1 MIFKCKMCGGTMD
14 FQTGSEVVECDYC
27 GTTQTIPKLQ
37 DEKRSSLYDRA
48 NHFRRNNEFD
58 RAIPIYEQLLAE
70 NPDDAEA
77 YWSLALCQYG
87 IEYVE
92 DPVSHKRVPT
102 VNRTRHTSIYDD
114 INYKSAIRHASLRQ
128 KVIYE
133 KEAGEIDKIQKQILS
148 ISQTE
153 DPYDV
158 FICYKETD
166 EDGRRTQDSVL
177 ATDLYHQLVQE
188 GFKVFFS
195 RISLED
201 KLGQKYEP
209 YIFAAL
215 NSAPVMVVIGTKP
228 EYFNAAWV
236 RNEWSRYLALIKNG
250 EKKTIIPAY
259 RNMDPYDLPSEFA
272 YLQAQDMSKLGFSQ
286 DLIRGIKKLLNKETP
301 LQTQYHER
309 VIVKEDNSESY
320 DKPLKRG
327 NIALGDKEW
336 DKATSFFE
344 QVLNINPECA
354 EAYMGLFLAGHHIG
368 DLGNLKYWFRNT
380 YASDQL
386 TEHTVPV
393 REQYINDICERLEVP
408 VLLPQSA
415 VRKCFAEQVVY
426 YTGTES
432 AEQALNSLEKIWAT
446 DRKLVRAQEF
456 ASGIFKQ
463 QIEDIR
469 QEITAEFKERIAK
482 AQQLDSDAYNAAVKE
497 YDNILRQGESK
508 AQQLHDS
515 AQQKYNEVHHYKEVV
530 GTKANAT
537 VKFVKKFGIPLAI
550 CGVVIIAACLYFS
563 GKSKD
568 EPQEASTVIDVTG
581 ASTNTAPSVDPQ
593 IWKSGYSALLG
604 AQPEEAYDYN
614 YYHIY
619 DIDGNGVPELLIKE
633 GTCEADYMFAAYT
646 YDAESDEI
654 IKLGEL
660 PGGHAVLAGLYGQ
673 NGVLICTGH
682 MGYEYIDKYTLH
694 EKTIADEHLYE
705 GSLDENGNSDYI
717 GVSTL
722 SHYSLSD
729 LSGLEWAGNPADNN
743 AEILEAYINLSNDPD
758 AYYTAQLNELL
769 QRRAQDEEHV
779 ALFTEWLSV
788 RYPERSNGFNMITA
802 DDRNHLL
809 TLNEVLG
816 SRVFFNPKYISD
828 EDLFGIAYVFYNH
841 FSYPVNFEPVGF
853 DESDGYPYAAYVAH
867 ETVQRLLDN
876 MLGVQLKEY
885 YTPWLYDDG
894 IYRIE
899 YGDPWDYLEQY
910 ISGCEFLGN
919 DTFHITFS
927 GTDETGQLIENCDE
941 MVVKRRS
948 DSGYGFNVI
957 AKRKTNYGLSDY
969 DYYNAGNTAE
979 TSVGGYILPY
989 ADSYYYTYN
998 EILSLIQ
1005 PLCNNGYS
1013 VADALRL
1020 ARNECYARHGRVF
1033 KDEKLN
1039 DYFYNQHYSLYTPNA
1054 YLTSDMVAA
1063 MFNQYEQANID
1074 LIQDMEKLYK

>member
-1 MIFKCKMCGGTMD
+1 MIFKCKMCGGTIE
-14 FQTGSEVVECDYC
+14 FQSGSEIVECDYC

-92 DPVSHKRVPT
+92 DPISHKRIPT

-114 INYKSAIRHASLRQ
+114 INYKAAMSHASLRQ

-133 KEAGEIDKIQKQILS
+133 KEAAEIDKIQKQILS

-215 NSAPVMVVIGTKP
+215 NSAPVMIVIGTKP
-228 EYFNAAWV
+228 EHFNAAWV

-250 EKKTIIPAY
+250 EKKTLIPAY

-286 DLIRGIKKLLNKETP
+286 DLIRGIKKLLNKEAP
-301 LQTQYHER
+301 PQIQYQEYQVR
-309 VIVKEDNSESY
+309 NTVKEDNSQSY

-336 DKATSFFE
+336 DKASSFFE

-354 EAYMGLFLAGHHIG
+354 EAYMGLFLADHRIN
-368 DLGNLKYWFRNT
+368 DLNNLKNWFKLS
-380 YASDQL
+380 YANDQL
-386 TEHTVPV
+386 TENTLPM
-393 REQYINDICERLEVP
+393 REQYINDICKRLEVP
-408 VLLPQSA
+408 TLLPQSTI
-415 VRKCFAEQVVY
+415 RKCFAEQVIY
-426 YTGTES
+426 HTSTECAQQTLES
-432 AEQALNSLEKIWAT
+432 VEKIWIT
-446 DRKLVRAQEF
+446 DRRLFRAQEF
-456 ASGIFKQ
+456 AHGRFKQ
-463 QIEDIR
+463 ELEDIR
-469 QEITAEFKERIAK
+469 QEVISEFKER
-482 AQQLDSDAYNAAVKE
+482 V
-497 YDNILRQGESK
+497 SK
-508 AQQLHDS
+508 AQTLDSEAYNTAVKRYDDILRWGENEAQRLHDN
-515 AQQKYNEVHHYKEVV
+515 AQRKYNEVHHYKEVV
-530 GTKANAT
+530 GTKANAA
-537 VKFVKKFGIPLAI
+537 VKFIKKFGIPLAI
-550 CGVVIIAACLYFS
+550 CGVIVIAAILYFS
-563 GKSKD
+563 GKHD
-568 EPQEASTVIDVTG
+568 NEPQEASINI
-581 ASTNTAPSVDPQ
+581 ASSVDPQ
-593 IWKSGYSALLG
+593 IWQSGYSALLET
-604 AQPEEAYDYN
+604 QPAEAYDYN

-619 DIDGNGVPELLIKE
+619 DIDENGVPELLIRE
-633 GTCEADYMFAAYT
+633 GTCEADYMFAVHT
-646 YDAESDEI
+646 YDAESDAI

-660 PGGHAVLAGLYGQ
+660 PGGHAVLAGLSGQ
-673 NGVLICTGH
+673 NGVLVCTGH

-694 EKTIADEHLYE
+694 ERAFKDEHLYE
-705 GSLDENGNSDYI
+705 GQLDDNGNSDYI
-717 GVSTL
+717 AVSTL
-722 SHYSLSD
+722 AHYSLSD
-729 LSGLEWAGNPADNN
+729 LSGLEWDGNPPNNN

-769 QRRAQDEEHV
+769 QHRATDEEHV

-788 RYPERSNGFNMITA
+788 RYPERSNGINMLTA
-802 DDRNHLL
+802 ADQKNLL
-809 TLNEVLG
+809 TLNELLG
-816 SRVFFNPKYISD
+816 GNVFFNPKYISD
-828 EDLFGIAYVFYNH
+828 EELFTVPYLYYNH
-841 FSYPVNFEPVGF
+841 YPYPSDFEPVGF
-853 DESDGYPYAAYVAH
+853 EASNGYPYAAFVAH
-867 ETVQRLLDN
+867 DTVQKLLDN

-885 YTPWLYDDG
+885 YTPWLYDDE

-910 ISGCEFLGN
+910 ISGCEFLGD

-927 GTDETGQLIENCDE
+927 GIDEFETGQLIENCDE
-941 MVVKRRS
+941 MVVKRSS
-948 DSGYGFNVI
+948 DSSYGFKVI
-957 AKRKTNYGLSDY
+957 AKRQTKYSTSDY
-969 DYYNAGNTAE
+969 SYDDYSAVNNADV
-979 TSVGGYILPY
+979 SSGGYILPA

-1033 KDEKLN
+1033 NDEKLN
-1039 DYFYNQHYSLYTPNA
+1039 DYFYNQHYGLYTPNA